1 MQPLERREGLREWKE
16 HVDGVF
22 RGSISNIF
30 RNRGSKL
37 EGWQWARWERLL
49 DSVPHGRLGK
59 RCPNCLMAESDLGSR
74 KGKERTSK
82 FMPTVPPARIRPT

>member
-1 MQPLERREGLREWKE
+1 MGA
-16 HVDGVF
+16 VG
-22 RGSISNIF
+22 
-30 RNRGSKL
+30 
-37 EGWQWARWERLL
+37 ERLL